1 MKVTAAIAK
10 PVFLKALLTFVE
22 RGAQR
27 RGGALLLHFTEIHVI
42 VMFNFKCVA
51 PQSSNRKQRKTLER
65 LSRRACVDAAIFSS
79 DPFSFL
85 FKNRLSG
92 GVTAEA
98 VQLRL
103 VVCFAAVGWG
113 IIEAGYC

>member
-51 PQSSNRKQRKTLER
+51 PQSSNRKQRRTSER
-65 LSRRACVDAAIFSS
+65 LSRRACVDGAIFSS
-79 DPFSFL
+79 NPFSFL
-85 FKNRLSG
+85 FKNRLSR
-92 GVTAEA
+92 GVAAKA
-98 VQLRL
+98 VKLRL

-113 IIEAGYC
+113 IIEAGYR